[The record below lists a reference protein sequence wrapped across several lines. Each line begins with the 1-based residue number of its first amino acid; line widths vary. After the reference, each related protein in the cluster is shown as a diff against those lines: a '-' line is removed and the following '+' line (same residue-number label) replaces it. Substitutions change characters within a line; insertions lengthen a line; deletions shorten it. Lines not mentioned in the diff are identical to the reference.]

1 MQRGGL
7 QARPP
12 EVHIVAEGENVGE
25 VPVDGGDLWRSIDD
39 GVVVEAKVADEA
51 YDKRRHGWRCGGSRA

>member
-1 MQRGGL
+1 M
-7 QARPP
+7 
-12 EVHIVAEGENVGE
+12 HIVAEGENVGE